1 MNPKVAHRQ
10 FLQRHGVYERRYA
23 RKFLAIL
30 KRQYK
35 EAAAVYPEPY
45 YVNPDDYK
53 QVLIQLYSTVLP
65 REAEQ
70 CWNDYVKP
78 LAGDRKDFF
87 DDLMSILGITTTDG
101 EWIRIW
107 RDTAREWLNLNILSK
122 IQGIAQTTQ
131 RAIAKVIED
140 KLNQPTTSIAEIS
153 KGIRDAG
160 NGEVNRYRSI
170 MIARTETLAAMNK
183 GRRLSQFSSGLLWN
197 RKWIDT
203 PDKRTRLSHRAIAQ
217 EDFRPMDQPY
227 WLVNNTGTLEAGFYP
242 GDPQLSAENVINC
255 RCTEIYEV
263 VRDASGRPV
272 RRDKPELTAP
282 ALAEMIS

>member
-1 MNPKVAHRQ
+1 M
-10 FLQRHGVYERRYA
+10 
-23 RKFLAIL
+23 
-30 KRQYK
+30 
-35 EAAAVYPEPY
+35 YPAPY
-45 YVNPDDYK
+45 QVNPDDYK

-140 KLNQPTTSIAEIS
+140 KLNQETTSIAEIS
-153 KGIRDAG
+153 KGIRDAS

-255 RCTEIYEV
+255 RCCEIFEV
-263 VRDASGRPV
+263 MRDETGRPI